1 MDDSNSQGLGAGSEG
16 VAPSPPA
23 NVAMNPVAEEEDV
36 VRRGSG
42 LIVQDNPIAS
52 KGEEEE
58 SGS

>member
-36 VRRGSG
+36 ANINDCLLQV
-42 LIVQDNPIAS
+42 
-52 KGEEEE
+52 
-58 SGS
+58 